1 MKKSIFA
8 VFVLAFA
15 ILSAA
20 AQEEAIVWEK
30 DFKKAQAIARET
42 GRPMLLDFTAV
53 WCKPCRMMDEQ
64 FWVLPEVARAAKPFV
79 AVKIDFD
86 NRRDLVGKYGVSA
99 IPFVAFTDPLGNLVT
114 FRRGFGSK
122 NVREINQIFDEMPK
136 DFSAVTKY
144 YDALEVKKDDGD
156 ALLQIADFYA
166 KSKMLYLS
174 CDFYK
179 RALKTDEIKADTEKR
194 ERVASIIGANYYLS
208 KADRQAVDYLSDYLH
223 DFPSGKHREIVM
235 AMIAISSANLGKD
248 KDAAKYLDT
257 LKTEFPASKNIEA
270 ASKAVEAARNK
281 PDKKQS

>member
-8 VFVLAFA
+8 VFILMLAF
-15 ILSAA
+15 LSAA
-20 AQEEAIVWEK
+20 AQEEAIIWEK
-30 DFKKAQAIARET
+30 DFKKAQATARET
-42 GRPMLLDFTAV
+42 GRPLLLDFTAV

-79 AVKIDFD
+79 AVKVDFD

-122 NVREINQIFDEMPK
+122 NVREINQIFEEMPK
-136 DFSAVTKY
+136 DFSVVTKY
-144 YDALEVKKDDGD
+144 YDALEIKKDDGN

-179 RALKTDEIKADTEKR
+179 RALKTDEVKTDAEKR
-194 ERVASIIGANYYLS
+194 ERIVATIGANYYAS
-208 KADRQAVDYLSDYLH
+208 RADRQAIDYLSDYLK
-223 DFPSGKHREIVM
+223 DYPSGNRREIAL
-235 AMIAISSANLGKD
+235 AMIALSSANLNKD
-248 KDAAKYLDT
+248 KDAAKYLEM
-257 LKTEFPASKNIEA
+257 LKTEFPASKNIEKVG
-270 ASKAVEAARNK
+270 KALENAKNK
-281 PDKKQS
+281 PDKK